1 MVYGR
6 LAVSYAVSSISGL
19 DPLCYLARPLASMSP
34 WHPYHP
40 SRCCRLKP
48 RLLRAVWSPWPLLCL
63 MSSVDA
69 TAAQVLIR
77 VVCSCVCVAALF
89 RPLGYPVLPLRHL
102 KLTWAIIH
110 ARLPSTST
118 TVHASQRSHSHSR
131 SNCHVLAF
139 VSLFV
144 LPRHP
149 TRSRRWQDLEA
160 NNVSSAPAQDRKTR
174 STPPSGLREIGLT
187 HIQCEYIPY

>member
-48 RLLRAVWSPWPLLCL
+48 RLLRRCGRRGRCFASWARSTRLL
-63 MSSVDA
+63 
-69 TAAQVLIR
+69 LIR